1 MTLSLPDQK
10 KNPTNLFLEAVFPLL
25 TNNSNADIVYVCVCH
40 HFCAALCGQGKR
52 ENTCSSSSG
61 NGGPDAR
68 GPCSFLYSRRG
79 RRWCCIILSLSLLYS
94 RQSFAEREREK
105 LRASNQTD
113 VMFEGENEGK
123 NKYHIQTHIS
133 IEKEDGKGAATDG

>member
-1 MTLSLPDQK
+1 MCATIFAPHFAAKAKEKTPAAAAAATAARTRVGRAAFCILGVG
-10 KNPTNLFLEAVFPLL
+10 EAF
-25 TNNSNADIVYVCVCH
+25 A
-40 HFCAALCGQGKR
+40 
-52 ENTCSSSSG
+52 
-61 NGGPDAR
+61 
-68 GPCSFLYSRRG
+68 RRG
-79 RRWCCIILSLSLLYS
+79 VVLFSLSLLYS

>member
-1 MTLSLPDQK
+1 MTLSLPDQ

-25 TNNSNADIVYVCVCH
+25 TNNSNADIVCVCATIFAP
-40 HFCAALCGQGKR
+40 HFAAKAK
-52 ENTCSSSSG
+52 EKT
-61 NGGPDAR
+61 PAAAAAEAR
-68 GPCSFLYSRRG
+68 TRVG
-79 RRWCCIILSLSLLYS
+79 RAAFYIFGVGRWCCIILSLSLLYS

-113 VMFEGENEGK
+113 VMFGGENEGK

-133 IEKEDGKGAATDG
+133 IEKEDGKGAGTDG